1 MKKASKA
8 AKARVLIVEDD
19 TALGASTSALL
30 EAVHYDVTRSRSR
43 ISSLTALLDNQF
55 DIVLLDL
62 NLGGG
67 DFEGLRIIEA
77 ATKTGITLPPV
88 IIVSGQ
94 SSASI
99 RRAANVI
106 NTPFFIQKPFTAE
119 GLTRVIELA
128 LAQA

>member
-1 MKKASKA
+1 M
-8 AKARVLIVEDD
+8 EDD

-55 DIVLLDL
+55 DVVLLDL

-119 GLTRVIELA
+119 SLTRVIEQA
-128 LAQA
+128 LGQA

>member
-77 ATKTGITLPPV
+77 A
-88 IIVSGQ
+88 
-94 SSASI
+94 
-99 RRAANVI
+99 NVI